1 MKKLILL
8 IFLFHTLF
16 AYSQQMVDSL
26 AIVKAFEKALSSKSQ
41 NDNPLVEAKILL
53 KGKDKNNQFLDTYYL
68 QWAKYL
74 LLTGQRHPNL

>member
-8 IFLFHTLF
+8 IFLFHTFF
-16 AYSQQMVDSL
+16 AYNQQMVDSL

-68 QWAKYL
+68 Q
-74 LLTGQRHPNL
+74 